1 MIINNDITRT
11 CIYTIWIHLY
21 SESNSKVVFILKYTH
36 SLNIIWVHVE
46 VNTLFSLGCASCLY
60 LIPLKGSKEALNT
73 FDLPTRS
80 HAHCIKRSK
89 SSFQRMQ
96 SYLYQSLFKI
106 YFSIIRLISL
116 RIYSETLIDISKML
130 GEIFYNKK
138 VCRQKIQTM
147 YEKVIFGEKV
157 WGHETRLD

>member
-1 MIINNDITRT
+1 MCNSVRICVRLIKRWNVVKHVIINNDITRT
-11 CIYTIWIHLY
+11 YIYTIWIRLY

-96 SYLYQSLFKI
+96 SYLYQSLFKF
-106 YFSIIRLISL
+106 YFSIIRFISL
-116 RIYSETLIDISKML
+116 RIFRDSDWYIK
-130 GEIFYNKK
+130 N
-138 VCRQKIQTM
+138 
-147 YEKVIFGEKV
+147 V
-157 WGHETRLD
+157 WKNLL